1 MSWPGI
7 GAVLYIVYFS
17 TSIGYGAWAFLM
29 KSYSTSVVVPFTLLV
44 PLVGFMSSALYL
56 GEELQPWKLL
66 AAVFI
71 LGGLIFGLLEKQIRS
86 WLSPR

>member
-1 MSWPGI
+1 
-7 GAVLYIVYFS
+7 
-17 TSIGYGAWAFLM
+17 M

-44 PLVGFMSSALYL
+44 PLVGFISSALYL
-56 GEELQPWKLL
+56 GEELQLWKLL